1 MESQDMSIT
10 DSIPDQEYPSTTPPK
25 LIGPLS
31 AIYYEI
37 MQLYFS
43 TPLPFNYTV
52 VRQTDR
58 GSFQDVNGTKLFTG
72 CYGSI
77 TRNQS
82 DLTLM
87 SVDYPV
93 HDYEEIVPIQLAIES
108 SLAMLQGY
116 NKSHNHIRADIFY
129 SGIKSLNNEVWI
141 LTFIAILFFALL
153 FRLKETILFRKEQ
166 SNKCLIRKQTKSKG
180 LLHFFAVSLTHFIQQ
195 EETEFKDSLRR
206 FCSILLSIFSFIV
219 IQQYFCNQMTAD
231 MVVVEKPT
239 TIDSYKD
246 ILQKESLIPLFFKQ
260 LDNFKYFKDG
270 LPGSIEKVMW
280 RHVVDKRLKGNE
292 EGIFVPKDLSSK
304 FFPLLMTAATG
315 TRLLIIDDYLTP
327 PIRFFICKF
336 KINSNLYPELM
347 TWAPRDPYGTRI
359 QKGLVMN
366 PNVKK
371 TKVLKRLLRRFTG
384 AVEGDLF
391 QDVLRTMRTFKL
403 PDMYNLNEK
412 TDDNALRECKSDTL
426 VMDLP
431 ELEPDD
437 MTNFKLLMTLSMTL
451 FSISLLNLMT
461 EIVILK
467 LRLFMQKISSRLHLC
482 T

>member
-1 MESQDMSIT
+1 
-10 DSIPDQEYPSTTPPK
+10 
-25 LIGPLS
+25 
-31 AIYYEI
+31 
-37 MQLYFS
+37 
-43 TPLPFNYTV
+43 
-52 VRQTDR
+52 
-58 GSFQDVNGTKLFTG
+58 
-72 CYGSI
+72 
-77 TRNQS
+77 
-82 DLTLM
+82 
-87 SVDYPV
+87 
-93 HDYEEIVPIQLAIES
+93 
-108 SLAMLQGY
+108 
-116 NKSHNHIRADIFY
+116 
-129 SGIKSLNNEVWI
+129 
-141 LTFIAILFFALL
+141 
-153 FRLKETILFRKEQ
+153 
-166 SNKCLIRKQTKSKG
+166 
-180 LLHFFAVSLTHFIQQ
+180 
-195 EETEFKDSLRR
+195 
-206 FCSILLSIFSFIV
+206 
-219 IQQYFCNQMTAD
+219 MTAD

-292 EGIFVPKDLSSK
+292 EGIFLPKDLGSK

-327 PIRFFICKF
+327 PFRLFICKF